1 MAADLAGD
9 TADAGDA
16 ALNMALADDLHP
28 YQYLWDGS
36 QPGWGLTHINSQHT
50 GLALQFSVPG
60 GSAQERLSAR
70 KTIEEFKP
78 LSIQQVTTRL
88 HGCKLFPLGQFEAKE
103 ARRIAAQARQQGLTV
118 LEEPSSTVHFLP
130 TNLLSN
136 RVLLIDDENLAKRVY
151 EAAILHGVPVR
162 HIEA

>member
-1 MAADLAGD
+1 
-9 TADAGDA
+9 
-16 ALNMALADDLHP
+16 MALADDLHP

-88 HGCKLFPLGQFEAKE
+88 QD
-103 ARRIAAQARQQGLTV
+103 ARFSLWANLRPGRRAA
-118 LEEPSSTVHFLP
+118 LP
-130 TNLLSN
+130 P
-136 RVLLIDDENLAKRVY
+136 KR
-151 EAAILHGVPVR
+151 ASKA
-162 HIEA
+162 

>member
-1 MAADLAGD
+1 M
-9 TADAGDA
+9 
-16 ALNMALADDLHP
+16 
-28 YQYLWDGS
+28 
-36 QPGWGLTHINSQHT
+36 
-50 GLALQFSVPG
+50 
-60 GSAQERLSAR
+60 
-70 KTIEEFKP
+70 
-78 LSIQQVTTRL
+78 
-88 HGCKLFPLGQFEAKE
+88 
-103 ARRIAAQARQQGLTV
+103 